1 MVRPR
6 PGAAPAEGDPELAR
20 IVRVAVHPSVAIA
33 RVGNSP
39 DSFFFGPELPGTLPV
54 APDGFKDANGAIA
67 RQAARF
73 RVYGYDAAGAVVR
86 ELTVA
91 DGAAIAWTVSV
102 ANKKAAWYDF
112 NRAMDIPVA
121 APVGRRNHSVTGVD
135 RDRLVV
141 ASGERTISGA
151 GAAPVPLDAG
161 RFLDEA
167 VPLGELV
174 TDEAGRL
181 VYLPA
186 DGRGYSPGQAPLTTF
201 SDNDG
206 WADDTCDGPVL
217 ATVTIEGR
225 TLVADP
231 GWVVVTP
238 PNYGPGLVA
247 GLVTGY
253 DSARLGW
260 QTIDPAALTAEDVS
274 FRDDVLP
281 IFRRI
286 VDMQWVNAGFLGSNG
301 WGSDADYLEPALLDR
316 LADASAA
323 GAALRQQTFDLFR
336 KPDDATQ
343 QPDAV
348 PQIYGDGVDFPTR
361 SADQWLTVTAVQY
374 AHLTAWAAGTFT
386 DDRAEA
392 ATGRSGRAAAG
403 RASDRPRPGRP
414 GFVPRWRLPPGHRG
428 AVDAARAV
436 DVGRPGA
443 AEGALDDGREPGL
456 RRPAHARADH
466 GRRRAAGRERSRRPV
481 ALAGHAVAERR
492 GELPIGLRPQHLA
505 GAAHVLAGAH
515 PQPRAA

>member
-1 MVRPR
+1 MIFTRREFLQRTAAATALLGAGGLLSACSDDGPPA

-39 DSFFFGPELPGTLPV
+39 DSFFFGPELPGDPARRAGRVQGRQRRHRPPGRPV
-54 APDGFKDANGAIA
+54 PGL
-67 RQAARF
+67 RLR
-73 RVYGYDAAGAVVR
+73 RRRRVVR

-260 QTIDPAALTAEDVS
+260 ETIDPAALTAEDVS

-392 ATGRSGRAAAG
+392 
-403 RASDRPRPGRP
+403 
-414 GFVPRWRLPPGHRG
+414 PP
-428 AVDAARAV
+428 ADLARC
-436 DVGRPGA
+436 
-443 AEGALDDGREPGL
+443 
-456 RRPAHARADH
+456 RRP
-466 GRRRAAGRERSRRPV
+466 SK
-481 ALAGHAVAERR
+481 
-492 GELPIGLRPQHLA
+492 
-505 GAAHVLAGAH
+505 
-515 PQPRAA
+515 